1 MMAERKVRIH
11 TFGCQMNVYDSEHML
26 YNLAPLGFRSTDSD
40 NDADLIII
48 NTCSVREKAAA
59 KVFSLLGRLK
69 RKKRARPGL
78 MLAVAGCVAQQEQEA
93 LARRVPYVD
102 IVLGPDQVP
111 SIAELVEQAQRTK
124 SQVVATRFLNDPE
137 ALFARGAAIVGDRVS
152 AFVTVM
158 KGCNQFCSYCIV
170 PYTRG
175 REVSK
180 PIEAVEGEIRALV
193 DSGVRE
199 IFLLGQNVNRYG
211 MEREGSPRFAELLRR
226 VSAIDGV
233 LRIRFVTSHPADCTD
248 DLVDCFGQLPN
259 LAPFFHLPLQSG
271 SDSVLARMNRRYDLA
286 HYRGRIE
293 RLRSICPDVH
303 VSTDLIVGFPGETG
317 AEFDDTMRAAEEI
330 GFGSAFSFKYSPRPG
345 TKAASLA
352 DDVPEDVKAERLE
365 KLQSV
370 LYDGMA
376 RVMHAHVGRIEPVLV
391 EGRAVR
397 STSPRQAMGR
407 TGTNYIVNFDVP
419 GTIEEWRGRMVP
431 VRIVMAYAHCLVGE
445 PLLQE
450 VDDARRDEGCRAG
463 S

>member
-26 YNLAPLGFRSTDSD
+26 YNLAPLGFRATERDD
-40 NDADLIII
+40 DADLIII
-48 NTCSVREKAAA
+48 NTCSVREKAAD

-69 RKKRARPGL
+69 RKKRARPRL

-93 LARRVPYVD
+93 LARRVPFVD

-111 SIAELVEQAQRTK
+111 SIAELVEQVERTR
-124 SQVVATRFLNDPE
+124 SQVVATRFLSDPE
-137 ALFARGAAIVGDRVS
+137 ELFARGAALVGERIS

-180 PIEAVEGEIRALV
+180 PVEAVEGEIRALV
-193 DSGVRE
+193 RSGVRE

-211 MEREGSPRFAELLRR
+211 MDSPGSPRFADLLRR
-226 VSAIDGV
+226 ISGIEGV

-248 DLVDCFGQLPN
+248 DLVACFGELPN
-259 LAPFFHLPLQSG
+259 LAPYFHLPLQSG
-271 SDSVLARMNRRYDLA
+271 SDGVLARMNRRYDMG

-293 RLRSICPDVH
+293 RLRTVCPGIH
-303 VSTDLIVGFPGETG
+303 VSTDLIVGFPGETD
-317 AEFDDTMRAAEEI
+317 AEFEDTMRAAREI
-330 GFGSAFSFKYSPRPG
+330 GFGSSYSFKYSPRPG
-345 TKAASLA
+345 TKAASMT
-352 DDVPEDVKAERLE
+352 DDVPDEVKAERLE
-365 KLQSV
+365 KLQAV

-376 RVMHAHVGRIEPVLV
+376 RAMEAHVGRVEPVLV
-391 EGRAVR
+391 EGKAIR
-397 STSPRQAMGR
+397 STNPRQATGR

-419 GTIEEWRGRMVP
+419 GSVEEWRGRMVP

-445 PLLQE
+445 PVL
-450 VDDARRDEGCRAG
+450 
-463 S
+463 